1 MFILKCVA
9 NNEIATVTVLFL
21 DYAQPLRGGTIARAL
36 AMARRF
42 SHSVSLMWK
51 PSQSGCFSAARSKAN
66 IQQTVWGR
74 IRHVIIAKKE
84 VTQPSRSWQ
93 RRSLA
98 QSAFSLVA
106 SWMNIHVE
114 PSPSSLEISPVPDQL
129 KLPGMLQT
137 SNIAMESGTFR
148 KRAVSV
154 APDIGCPESS
164 GVTYDFNVE
173 ICCNHRIFAC

>member
-1 MFILKCVA
+1 MRLQQS
-9 NNEIATVTVLFL
+9 L
-21 DYAQPLRGGTIARAL
+21 L

-42 SHSVSLMWK
+42 SHSVSLMWN

-66 IQQTVWGR
+66 IQQRVWGR
-74 IRHVIIAKKE
+74 VRHVIITKKE
-84 VTQPSRSWQ
+84 EIQPSRSWQ

-98 QSAFSLVA
+98 ESAFSLVA

-114 PSPSSLEISPVPDQL
+114 PSPSSSLEISPVPDQAL

-137 SNIAMESGTFR
+137 SNIALESGTFR

-154 APDIGCPESS
+154 ALDIGCPESS
-164 GVTYDFNVE
+164 GVTYEFNVE
-173 ICCNHRIFAC
+173 ICCNHGMFACWVCV